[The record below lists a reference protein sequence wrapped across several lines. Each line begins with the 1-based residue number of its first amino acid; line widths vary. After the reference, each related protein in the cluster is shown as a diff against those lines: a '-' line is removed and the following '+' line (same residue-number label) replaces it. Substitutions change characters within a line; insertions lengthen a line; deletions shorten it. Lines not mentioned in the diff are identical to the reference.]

1 MKRRMR
7 RIAGVLLTLTM
18 CFGIASGASAET
30 LEEAQQR
37 EKELQEQKEAAEQ
50 ELDSIVSEI
59 NEMQTKLEE
68 KDAEIEAAENDLIQ
82 AKADESEQYESMKI
96 RIKYMYETGG
106 VQFLEVLAQSSSIGD
121 FLNNAEYVA
130 QLSEYDRGE
139 LVKYQDTVKQVEEK
153 EAALEKEYEELDAMR
168 NELISKQAEVEEK
181 LADNE
186 EELEEVQTLIEDA
199 KRRLEEQRLA
209 AEREAAK
216 NSSGGYSG
224 NYTGNIISG
233 NGYFSHPCPGFTY
246 QSSYFGEIRSFSSRP
261 HTGHDYAA
269 PVGTP
274 TYAAA
279 EGTVIAATYSSTA
292 GNYVAISHGNG
303 LVTKYMHHVSICVS
317 AGQRVE
323 KGQQIGWVGSTG
335 NSTGPHLHFQVE
347 ENGVPVNP
355 DKYM

>member
-1 MKRRMR
+1 MR
-7 RIAGVLLTLTM
+7 KTVSVLLVLTM
-18 CFGIASGASAET
+18 CAGFAFSANAET

-37 EKELQEQKEAAEQ
+37 QKELQEQKEAAEQ
-50 ELDSIVSEI
+50 ELDSIASEI
-59 NEMQTKLEE
+59 NEMQEKLEAKE
-68 KDAEIEAAENDLIQ
+68 AEIEAAENDLIQ

-130 QLSEYDRGE
+130 QLSEYDRQE
-139 LVKYQDTVKQVEEK
+139 LIRYQETVEEIEEQ
-153 EAALEKEYEELDAMR
+153 EAALELEYEELDVLR
-168 NELISKQAEVEEK
+168 NELIAKQAEVETE

-186 EELEEVQTLIEDA
+186 AELEKVQAIIDDA
-199 KRRLEEQRLA
+199 KRRQEEQRQA
-209 AEREAAK
+209 ALQ
-216 NSSGGYSG
+216 SGGNFSG
-224 NYTGNIISG
+224 NYTGNIVSG
-233 NGYFSHPCPGFTY
+233 NGYFTHPCPGMTY
-246 QSSYFGEIRSFSSRP
+246 QSSYFGEVRSFSSRP
-261 HTGHDYAA
+261 HTGNDYAA
-269 PVGTP
+269 PTGTP

-279 EGTVIAATYSSTA
+279 AGTVIAATYSSSA

-317 AGQRVE
+317 AGQHVE

-355 DKYM
+355 DKYL